1 MVDGPQLMRLKIMR
15 AMCQILRQHALE
27 TWEDEEDKEEEEE
40 EEERQR
46 RSGGWESLN
55 KLFDMLPSPTNFLVP
70 IHVSWIGEIDLF
82 YTNKI
87 IDSFK

>member
-40 EEERQR
+40 EEEAKEEW
-46 RSGGWESLN
+46 GMG
-55 KLFDMLPSPTNFLVP
+55 
-70 IHVSWIGEIDLF
+70 
-82 YTNKI
+82 I
-87 IDSFK
+87 IEQII

>member
-40 EEERQR
+40 EEEEAKEEW
-46 RSGGWESLN
+46 GMG
-55 KLFDMLPSPTNFLVP
+55 
-70 IHVSWIGEIDLF
+70 
-82 YTNKI
+82 I
-87 IDSFK
+87 IEQII